1 MRLYYPKSFLK
12 LVLAGLLLV
21 TVPTLFVLISIA
33 LSVDQLAR
41 RGASAVQQAVRA
53 TQESRRVSE
62 LVTAMERNA
71 RQFAIVGDRGML
83 ESYETNRKRLGEAIA
98 SFPHAARDAQRRA
111 ELADL
116 TGAERAI
123 FRILSDPAAEPA
135 RIEQAVAGFGRLTE
149 LARSIMARSNDLIDE
164 EIEALRR
171 AGDEVRSMML
181 WQLLAVIP
189 AIVFLVAG
197 STVMVA
203 RPVQEI
209 DRAIRR
215 MGAGEFAT
223 EVAVSGPEDLRYLGR
238 QLDWLR
244 LRMIELEQQRSRFL
258 QHVSHELKT
267 PLTALREGAE
277 LLADGAT
284 GRLSAEQMEIVRILR
299 QQSLHLQRLIE
310 DLLSYGALQV
320 HKLAPV
326 LASVDLE
333 DVVGRAVAGQSVA
346 LKAKDLRVEV
356 ACPRIVL
363 TADAEKLRVV
373 LDNLLSNAVK
383 FSPAGTVIE
392 VKAEATASQVL
403 IDVLDRGPGFAAG
416 DKDRAFE
423 PFYRGSAAQDSRIKG
438 TGLGLSIVREYVA
451 AHGGSVEIVE
461 TGERG
466 GHVRITLPRFPEN
479 AVAAA

>member
-21 TVPTLFVLISIA
+21 TVPTLFVLLSIA

-41 RGASAVQQAVRA
+41 RGETAVQQAARA
-53 TQESRRVSE
+53 TQASRRVGE
-62 LVTAMERNA
+62 LITAMERNA

-83 ESYETNRKRLGEAIA
+83 ESYATNRKRLTEAIV
-98 SFPHAARDAQRRA
+98 SFPHPALKAEVARLAAVERD
-111 ELADL
+111 
-116 TGAERAI
+116 I
-123 FRILSDPAAEPA
+123 FRTLSDPAAESA
-135 RIEQAVAGFGRLTE
+135 QIERAVAGFARMTE
-149 LARSIMARSNDLIDE
+149 LAQSIVSRSNDLIDE
-164 EIEALRR
+164 EIDALRR
-171 AGDEVRSMML
+171 AGDDVRAMVL

-189 AIVFLVAG
+189 AMIFLVAG

-223 EVAVSGPEDLRYLGR
+223 EVVVSGPEDLRYLGR

-284 GRLSAEQMEIVRILR
+284 GRLSTEQMEIARILR
-299 QQSLHLQRLIE
+299 QHSMHLQRLIE
-310 DLLSYGALQV
+310 DLLSYGALQFHTPV
-320 HKLAPV
+320 PV
-326 LASVDLE
+326 LAAVELE
-333 DVVGRAVAGQSVA
+333 DVVERAVAGQSVA
-346 LKAKDLRVEV
+346 LKAKDLQVRVT
-356 ACPRIVL
+356 CPRITL
-363 TADAEKLRVV
+363 AADAEKLRVV
-373 LDNLLSNAVK
+373 VDNLISNAIK
-383 FSPAGTVIE
+383 FSPTGAAITVE
-392 VKAEATASQVL
+392 VVADGSQVV
-403 IDVLDRGPGFAAG
+403 IDVLDRGPGFATG
-416 DKDRAFE
+416 DKARAFE

-438 TGLGLSIVREYVA
+438 TGLGLSIVREYVL
-451 AHGGSVEIVE
+451 AHGGSVEIVD
-461 TGERG
+461 TVGRG
-466 GHVRITLPRFPEN
+466 GHVRVILPRIPATAE
-479 AVAAA
+479 VAA